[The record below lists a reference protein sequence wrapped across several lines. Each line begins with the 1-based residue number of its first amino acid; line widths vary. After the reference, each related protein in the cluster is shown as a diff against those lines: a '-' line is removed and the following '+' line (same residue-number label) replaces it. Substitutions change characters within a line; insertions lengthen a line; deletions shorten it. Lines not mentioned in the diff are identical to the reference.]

1 MATCDRC
8 FDGRHVRCM
17 GRGDCTCNVCSVPRS
32 ARDHKN
38 MVRIRSGNRTPQPRT
53 GARKIV
59 HETPP
64 DWITVN
70 EFEVAKNVLVN
81 LQSLVDTK
89 RCERDMTVVGAAEEM
104 GIPHSQLGR
113 FLRGEL
119 AQGFTA
125 NTLVKILD
133 WGATC

>member
-1 MATCDRC
+1 
-8 FDGRHVRCM
+8 
-17 GRGDCTCNVCSVPRS
+17 
-32 ARDHKN
+32 